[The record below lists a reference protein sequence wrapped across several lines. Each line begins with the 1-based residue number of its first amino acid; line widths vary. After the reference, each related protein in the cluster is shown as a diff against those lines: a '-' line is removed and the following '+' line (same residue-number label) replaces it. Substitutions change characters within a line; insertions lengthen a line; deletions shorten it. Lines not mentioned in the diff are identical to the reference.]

1 MQVGSCS
8 QIVKP
13 ANLKNWKCNQNGV
26 LPNSVAPAIIL
37 SFCHSSSKVTPQIFV
52 LYDPT
57 KNSQVVYDSWRG
69 ENLVSWLSVQVDSGQ
84 DPEFMV
90 SAIKVPGSALRLGT
104 EKRGA

>member
-1 MQVGSCS
+1 
-8 QIVKP
+8 
-13 ANLKNWKCNQNGV
+13 
-26 LPNSVAPAIIL
+26 VAPAIIL

-57 KNSQVVYDSWRG
+57 KNSQAVYDSWRG
-69 ENLVSWLSVQVDSGQ
+69 ENLVSWVSVDSGQ

-90 SAIKVPGSALRLGT
+90 SAIKVSGSALRLGS